1 MERIK
6 INTESYIFFQMRD
19 LVTKRS
25 YLFRKK
31 LDELL
36 YWMLPNTWVPLYNSV
51 SFSHMRYSKCIANR
65 KWQDKV
71 LFVDI
76 LNGLKFT
83 IILLFTFSFQ
93 FRF

>member
-1 MERIK
+1 
-6 INTESYIFFQMRD
+6 MRD

-25 YLFRKK
+25 YLLRKK

-36 YWMLPNTWVPLYNSV
+36 FWLMPNTWVPLYNSV

-71 LFVDI
+71 RVEFDFGG
-76 LNGLKFT
+76 LNYCIVFCSKK
-83 IILLFTFSFQ
+83 IRSFL
-93 FRF
+93 

>member
-1 MERIK
+1 
-6 INTESYIFFQMRD
+6 MRD

-25 YLFRKK
+25 YLLRKK

-36 YWMLPNTWVPLYNSV
+36 FWLMPNTWVPLYNSV

-71 LFVDI
+71 RVESVFGG
-76 LNGLKFT
+76 LNCMFFFALKN
-83 IILLFTFSFQ
+83 
-93 FRF
+93 

>member
-1 MERIK
+1 
-6 INTESYIFFQMRD
+6 MRD

-25 YLFRKK
+25 YLLRKK

-36 YWMLPNTWVPLYNSV
+36 FWLMPNTWVPLYNSV

-71 LFVDI
+71 RVESVLAA
-76 LNGLKFT
+76 
-83 IILLFTFSFQ
+83 
-93 FRF
+93 